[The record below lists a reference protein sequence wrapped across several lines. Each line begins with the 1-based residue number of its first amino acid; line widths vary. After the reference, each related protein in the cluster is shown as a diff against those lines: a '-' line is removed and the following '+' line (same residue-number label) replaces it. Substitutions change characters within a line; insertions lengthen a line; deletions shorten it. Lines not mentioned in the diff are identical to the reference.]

1 MCPLTLTC
9 DVLLGRTNMLENTA
23 VTGLIQNWTVTRDD
37 QSICW
42 MLNWVKDLVLMK
54 SHCELSALGSRAT
67 DRAVSLFT
75 RDAAEPTCL

>member
-1 MCPLTLTC
+1 
-9 DVLLGRTNMLENTA
+9 MLENTA